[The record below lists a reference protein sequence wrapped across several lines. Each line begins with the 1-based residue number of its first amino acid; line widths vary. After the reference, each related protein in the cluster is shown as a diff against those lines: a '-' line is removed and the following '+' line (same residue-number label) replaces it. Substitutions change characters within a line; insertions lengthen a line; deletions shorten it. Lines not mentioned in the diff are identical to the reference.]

1 MAQVFVSDFD
11 AIPIGE
17 YWDDS
22 VISLACKAALP
33 ILRRSS
39 IKVDCLVVGNMLSG
53 VLNKQENLATAI
65 TDGLGLSGIEAFKV
79 EAACASGGAAMRA
92 AYSLVCSGIH
102 ESVLVI
108 GVEKLTDQSHS
119 EVVRALA
126 YANDANLESVFG
138 ITNTHLA
145 ALATQMYCESYGV
158 SPDAFAPWVIESY
171 RRSSENPLAFHR
183 KPISLELYRDSA
195 SVSTPLRI
203 FDCPSIADGAASIL
217 ITSRQSP
224 VLNAKESIEIASI
237 HGSTDSIAFANREN
251 SLSLNAVRKSANAA
265 ALKAGCDL
273 GSLHYIE
280 LHDAYPIVATLSV
293 EALGLADPGQG
304 LAFLNNLLDPR
315 EPKSESAY
323 LPQIGMFGGIKGR
336 GHPVGATGLYQLI
349 DLFKSLA
356 TSDGNSCFGLA
367 QCLGGFGGNCFTTV
381 VRREVSHNGT

>member
-1 MAQVFVSDFD
+1 MAQVFVADFD

-92 AYSLVCSGIH
+92 AYSLVRSGIH

-119 EVVRALA
+119 EVARALA
-126 YANDANLESVFG
+126 FANDADLESVFG

-145 ALATQMYCESYGV
+145 ALATQMYCDSYGV
-158 SPDAFAPWVIESY
+158 SPDAFASLVIESY
-171 RRSSENPLAFHR
+171 RRSSKNPLAFHR
-183 KPISLELYRDSA
+183 KPISLELYRNSA

-224 VLNAKESIEIASI
+224 VLNAKASVEIASI
-237 HGSTDSIAFANREN
+237 HGATDSLAFANREN
-251 SLSLNAVRKSANAA
+251 PMSLNAVRRSANAA
-265 ALKAGCDL
+265 LSEAGCDL
-273 GSLHYIE
+273 KSLKYLE

-293 EALGLADPGQG
+293 EALGLSDPGKG
-304 LAFLNNLLDPR
+304 VAFLGNPLKPNNA
-315 EPKSESAY
+315 ESKDVGS
-323 LPQIGMFGGIKGR
+323 PQIGSLGGIKGR
-336 GHPVGATGLYQLI
+336 GHPVGATGIYQLI
-349 DLFKSLA
+349 DLFKSLE
-356 TSDGNSCFGLA
+356 TSDENSSFGLA
-367 QCLGGFGGNCFTTV
+367 QCMGGFGGNCFTTV